1 MNVAAFVLLAAML
14 AAYVMLDGYDL
25 GTGVLHPF
33 FSRDERSRAA
43 AFAAIN
49 PFWNGNEVFLIAA
62 GAALFA
68 LFPRAYAAAF
78 SGFYLPLI
86 VVLWLL
92 MARGMSIELRGHY
105 ASPLW
110 RGFWDT
116 TFFGASALLAFVFG
130 VAIGNVIR
138 GVPLDAR
145 GYFQGTFAFMLNG
158 YAVGV
163 GVLAL
168 LALAM
173 HGAAFLWMRAPAD
186 LQPRARRLVRVL
198 WPIVGAV
205 YIAMTIATAFVHH
218 VGPDAALWIAPAL
231 SILSLVAVP
240 AANSGVRALAA
251 TSFFLVTL
259 MATVAATIFPSLL
272 PAFPSGEGLTI
283 YNAAPGA
290 YSVGTAF
297 TALVIGLG
305 AVLAYGTI
313 AAVRL
318 LRASEEESNTAVR

>member
-25 GTGVLHPF
+25 GTGAVHLLF
-33 FSRDERSRAA
+33 ARDERSRAA

-92 MARGMSIELRGHY
+92 MARGMAIELRGHY

-110 RGFWDT
+110 RGFWDV

-138 GVPLDAR
+138 GVPLDAH
-145 GYFQGTFAFMLNG
+145 GYFQGTFGFMLNG

-173 HGAAFLWMRAPAD
+173 HGAAFLWMRSEPD
-186 LQPRARRLVRVL
+186 LQPRARRLVRLL
-198 WPIVGAV
+198 WPPVGIV
-205 YIAMTIATAFVHH
+205 YIAMTVATAFVHH
-218 VGPDAALWIAPAL
+218 VGTDAALWIAPAL

-272 PAFPSGEGLTI
+272 PAFPSGEGLTV
-283 YNAAPGA
+283 YNAAPAA
-290 YSVGTAF
+290 YSLGSAF
-297 TALVIGLG
+297 TAVLIGFG
-305 AVLAYGTI
+305 AVLVYGSI
-313 AAVRL
+313 AAFRLVRVEGE
-318 LRASEEESNTAVR
+318 RKDAVR